1 MAEAKIQF
9 TPAQA
14 AAIQARGGSL
24 LVSAAAGSGKT
35 RVLVERVAGLITDPD
50 HPVDADSLL
59 IMTFTN
65 AAAAK
70 LRADITKRLAAEI
83 RQHPQDV
90 RLRRQQMRLQR
101 ASIGTVDAFCLHFVQ
116 QNFSALD
123 VPPDFTIADDA
134 TLVRLQQETL
144 STVLEQA
151 YTDPDFCAFADLY
164 DRGRTDDTTGRA
176 VQELYH
182 FTQALPH
189 PAQALQRFVEMW
201 QSDAPP
207 EKTQWGQAVLRET
220 SARIKGVLRLL
231 RTAQKIA
238 AKDPAADKALTA
250 VLMDDEDRMLLVLDR
265 LDHGAWDTVPEAL
278 DNADNWRRAGRVP
291 GGIASNIAAMSAN
304 MLRDRAKKQIATLRT
319 DFLLCPAADYQADRR
334 RAAPLVAALV
344 RAVEQ
349 YRRTLLEA
357 KLAEKVLDYADLEHM
372 TLELLLTP
380 ECERT
385 SLCRTVSA
393 RYSAV
398 WWTNTRI
405 PTRCRMPSTLPLP
418 RRMLLTCFLWGIS
431 SRAFTVSARRTPP
444 SLWASRR
451 RENVKV

>member
-123 VPPDFTIADDA
+123 VPPDFAIADDA

-265 LDHGAWDTVPEAL
+265 LDHGA
-278 DNADNWRRAGRVP
+278 G
-291 GGIASNIAAMSAN
+291 
-304 MLRDRAKKQIATLRT
+304 
-319 DFLLCPAADYQADRR
+319 
-334 RAAPLVAALV
+334 
-344 RAVEQ
+344 
-349 YRRTLLEA
+349 
-357 KLAEKVLDYADLEHM
+357 
-372 TLELLLTP
+372 
-380 ECERT
+380 
-385 SLCRTVSA
+385 
-393 RYSAV
+393 
-398 WWTNTRI
+398 
-405 PTRCRMPSTLPLP
+405 
-418 RRMLLTCFLWGIS
+418 
-431 SRAFTVSARRTPP
+431 
-444 SLWASRR
+444 
-451 RENVKV
+451 

>member
-182 FTQALPH
+182 FTQACHTRRRRCSALLKCGRAMPH
-189 PAQALQRFVEMW
+189 RKRPSGGRPFCGKPLRGSRAYCAFCARRKKLQRR
-201 QSDAPP
+201 
-207 EKTQWGQAVLRET
+207 TRR
-220 SARIKGVLRLL
+220 RIK
-231 RTAQKIA
+231 
-238 AKDPAADKALTA
+238 P
-250 VLMDDEDRMLLVLDR
+250 
-265 LDHGAWDTVPEAL
+265 
-278 DNADNWRRAGRVP
+278 
-291 GGIASNIAAMSAN
+291 
-304 MLRDRAKKQIATLRT
+304 
-319 DFLLCPAADYQADRR
+319 
-334 RAAPLVAALV
+334 
-344 RAVEQ
+344 
-349 YRRTLLEA
+349 
-357 KLAEKVLDYADLEHM
+357 
-372 TLELLLTP
+372 
-380 ECERT
+380 
-385 SLCRTVSA
+385 
-393 RYSAV
+393 
-398 WWTNTRI
+398 
-405 PTRCRMPSTLPLP
+405 
-418 RRMLLTCFLWGIS
+418 
-431 SRAFTVSARRTPP
+431 
-444 SLWASRR
+444 
-451 RENVKV
+451 

>member
-1 MAEAKIQF
+1 MLPTSPENTIFFSVPSSRSQSSMQAEPSRWPISEKRTRRPSAIVTHSPYRQGRKH
-9 TPAQA
+9 A
-14 AAIQARGGSL
+14 AVPFASSTVYSGSTGGSPPPPANINL
-24 LVSAAAGSGKT
+24 
-35 RVLVERVAGLITDPD
+35 P
-50 HPVDADSLL
+50 
-59 IMTFTN
+59 
-65 AAAAK
+65 
-70 LRADITKRLAAEI
+70 
-83 RQHPQDV
+83 
-90 RLRRQQMRLQR
+90 RQQLLLQR

-291 GGIASNIAAMSAN
+291 GGIVSNIAAMSAN

-334 RAAPLVAALV
+334 RAAPLVAGP
-344 RAVEQ
+344 RSGAV
-349 YRRTLLEA
+349 
-357 KLAEKVLDYADLEHM
+357 
-372 TLELLLTP
+372 
-380 ECERT
+380 
-385 SLCRTVSA
+385 
-393 RYSAV
+393 
-398 WWTNTRI
+398 
-405 PTRCRMPSTLPLP
+405 
-418 RRMLLTCFLWGIS
+418 
-431 SRAFTVSARRTPP
+431 PP
-444 SLWASRR
+444 HTAGS
-451 RENVKV
+451 